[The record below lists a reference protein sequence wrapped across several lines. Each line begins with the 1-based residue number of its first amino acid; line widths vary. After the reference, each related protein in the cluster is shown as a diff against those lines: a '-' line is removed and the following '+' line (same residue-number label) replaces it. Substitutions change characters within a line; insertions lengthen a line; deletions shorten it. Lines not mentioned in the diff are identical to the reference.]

1 MQTKTH
7 VIDVDETT
15 FQREVID
22 RSHVAPVVVDFWAP
36 WCGPCRTL
44 GPILEKLAR
53 EANGAFRLAK
63 VNVDENQGLA
73 MRFDVQGIPAVKA
86 FRDGKVAAEF
96 VGAQPEPMVRKF
108 IKRLTPTAADQI
120 GEQATALLAN
130 HRWAE
135 AESAYRRALQV
146 NPGQAASGLGLAK
159 ALLAQGKGQEAE
171 TLLASMT
178 GAAEAATA
186 EKLRPLAG
194 LLAEPRENGQ
204 EKAATAVD
212 DLFDAAVRLLR
223 QGELEAAM
231 DALLEVIQRDKRFR
245 QDTPRKALLALFEI
259 LGDSDPLTRAYRAR
273 LATVLF

>member
-1 MQTKTH
+1 
-7 VIDVDETT
+7 
-15 FQREVID
+15 
-22 RSHVAPVVVDFWAP
+22 
-36 WCGPCRTL
+36 
-44 GPILEKLAR
+44 
-53 EANGAFRLAK
+53 
-63 VNVDENQGLA
+63 
-73 MRFDVQGIPAVKA
+73 
-86 FRDGKVAAEF
+86 
-96 VGAQPEPMVRKF
+96 
-108 IKRLTPTAADQI
+108 
-120 GEQATALLAN
+120 
-130 HRWAE
+130 
-135 AESAYRRALQV
+135 
-146 NPGQAASGLGLAK
+146 
-159 ALLAQGKGQEAE
+159 LAQGKGQEAE

>member
-7 VIDVDETT
+7 VIDVDEKT

-22 RSHVAPVVVDFWAP
+22 RSAVAPVVVDFWAP

-53 EANGAFRLAK
+53 EGNGAFRLAK
-63 VNVDENQGLA
+63 VNVDQNQGLA

-108 IKRLTPTAADQI
+108 IGRLTPTPADQM
-120 GEQATALLAN
+120 GEQANDLLAN
-130 HRWAE
+130 HRWADAE
-135 AESAYRRALQV
+135 AAYRRALKAD
-146 NPGQAASGLGLAK
+146 PGQAAPGLGLAK

-171 TLLASMT
+171 TLLANMT

-194 LLAEPRENGQ
+194 LLAAPRENGQ
-204 EKAATAVD
+204 ETTATVVD
-212 DLFDAAVRLLR
+212 GLFDAAVRLLR
-223 QGELEAAM
+223 RGELEAGM
-231 DALLEVIQRDKRFR
+231 HALLEVIRRDKRFR
-245 QDTPRKALLALFEI
+245 QDAPRKALLALFEI
-259 LGDSDPLTRAYRAR
+259 LGDNDPLTRAYRAR